1 MECKVKDINVYY
13 ECYGEGIPILMIHGW
28 SVDHGLMKGCMEP
41 VFQLRKDNWKRIYL
55 DLPGM
60 GNTKAADWLTSSDQ
74 MLDILLGFIDQV
86 IPNQHFIL
94 AGESYGG
101 HLARAILHERASQVD
116 GLLLIC
122 PSVGKQKAHYVTL
135 EKDEELISSLTE
147 EERRDFLAEGINTLQ
162 NRRVWE
168 RFRDEVAPAFI
179 KADHQFLSQLSGE
192 VSFAVDELKEP
203 FQKPTLMLA
212 GRQDSR
218 VGYQDLWNIIELYP
232 RATFCVLDK
241 AAHNLQI
248 EQDMLFTAAVSEWLD
263 RVKADIR

>member
-1 MECKVKDINVYY
+1 MECSIKDIKVYY
-13 ECYGEGIPILMIHGW
+13 ENYGEGIPILMIHGW
-28 SVDHGLMKGCMEP
+28 SVDHRLMKGCMEP
-41 VFQLRKDNWKRIYL
+41 VFQSRKDGWKRIYL

-74 MLDILLGFIDQV
+74 MLDILLGFIDNV
-86 IPNQHFIL
+86 IPNQRFIL

-101 HLARAILHERASQVD
+101 HLSRAIIHERASQID

-122 PSVGKQKAHYVTL
+122 SSVGKQKAHYEIL
-135 EKDEELISSLTE
+135 EKDEELISNLTE
-147 EERRDFLAEGINTLQ
+147 EERQDFQAEGINVIQ

-168 RFRDEVAPAFI
+168 RYKEEVVPAFK
-179 KADHQFLSQLSGE
+179 KADNQFLSRLSGE
-192 VSFAVDELKEP
+192 VSFAVDDLKEP

-232 RATFCVLDK
+232 RASICILDK
-241 AAHNLQI
+241 AGHDLQI
-248 EQDMLFTAAVSEWLD
+248 EQDALFTATVSEWLD
-263 RVKADIR
+263 RVRAEIR